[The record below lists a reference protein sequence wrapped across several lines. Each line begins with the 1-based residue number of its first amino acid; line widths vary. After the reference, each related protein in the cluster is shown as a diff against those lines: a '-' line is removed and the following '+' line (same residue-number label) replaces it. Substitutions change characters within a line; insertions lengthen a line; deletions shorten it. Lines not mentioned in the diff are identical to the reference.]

1 MHPVPRSVTSWH
13 WFASGCSQQ
22 GGHVVRQCAHRL
34 QTFAVQRRL
43 TDLFPLQR
51 SKYKFHS
58 AGSMNQLRLLFSRL
72 ILLTRQKIEMQS
84 MITNN
89 ATARLSDLLETPSI
103 MFKVNPV
110 QHIKTE
116 IRYATRSTTGPNG
129 FIGKLFNRYKD
140 RVLHEEIQTTGQL
153 RSGGVKRTES
163 FPATRNGSHF
173 GCRFV

>member
-1 MHPVPRSVTSWH
+1 MHPVPRFVTSWH

-34 QTFAVQRRL
+34 QTFAVQLRRL

-58 AGSMNQLRLLFSRL
+58 AGSMTHLRLLLSRL

-89 ATARLSDLLETPSI
+89 ATARLSDLLETPSK

-129 FIGKLFNRYKD
+129 FIGKLFNRHKD
-140 RVLHEEIQTTGQL
+140 RVLHEEIQTTGQP
-153 RSGGVKRTES
+153 RSGG
-163 FPATRNGSHF
+163 G
-173 GCRFV
+173 